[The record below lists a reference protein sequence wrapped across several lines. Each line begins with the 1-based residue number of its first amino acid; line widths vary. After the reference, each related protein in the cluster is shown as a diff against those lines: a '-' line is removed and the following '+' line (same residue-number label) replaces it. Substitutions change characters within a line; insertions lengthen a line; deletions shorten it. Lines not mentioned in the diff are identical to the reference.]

1 MEITGLLSPKTIVFY
16 LARSKVT
23 EDIADL
29 KLIHG
34 ERLGNAQSIFCDLQH
49 QRCPGPCRCA
59 LICVVLKYD

>member
-23 EDIADL
+23 ADL

-34 ERLGNAQSIFCDLQH
+34 ERLGNAQSIFCDLQ
-49 QRCPGPCRCA
+49 QIFASKVSWPM
-59 LICVVLKYD
+59 

>member
-34 ERLGNAQSIFCDLQH
+34 ERLGNGQSICCDLQ
-49 QRCPGPCRCA
+49 QIFASKVSWPM
-59 LICVVLKYD
+59 